1 MSYREAKHEQTCPAR
16 ALYLTVIAVLMDAG
30 ACFVVGAAGLRFSAN
45 SSHALQLRA
54 MLKKAVVLLAF
65 AVVPLA
71 QIQAQTQPQSQPN
84 QSQTA
89 QPQPPAFTIKPIG
102 KGVYAAISGRA
113 GGNTG
118 FIIGDNSVLVVDT
131 FISQT
136 PARDLLA
143 EIRKITSLPVKYV
156 VNTHYHLD
164 HVAGNAIFTEA
175 GATVIAHRNER
186 AWVRT
191 ENLKFF
197 QQNGA
202 TPTAEQRAQVAS
214 LVEPQITYD
223 HIVEV
228 NLGSRLVR
236 VVYLPGH
243 TGGDSVVYIPDA
255 NVVFAGD
262 LAWNQ
267 RIPNLIDATTSAWIE
282 TLDKMMAAHPNATF
296 IPGHGDVA
304 SVQDLRAFR
313 DYLAALRESIQKAQ
327 AAGQSGDA
335 LTQTVLA
342 DLKPK
347 YGAWPGFERLAPLN
361 VQQTAA
367 ELAGTKKVPQGE

>member
-1 MSYREAKHEQTCPAR
+1 
-16 ALYLTVIAVLMDAG
+16 
-30 ACFVVGAAGLRFSAN
+30 
-45 SSHALQLRA
+45 
-54 MLKKAVVLLAF
+54 MLKRAVVAVTFIAAALL
-65 AVVPLA
+65 
-71 QIQAQTQPQSQPN
+71 AQTQSQPTQSAQSQ
-84 QSQTA
+84 A
-89 QPQPPAFTIKPIG
+89 PPFTIKQIG
-102 KGVYAAISGRA
+102 KGVYAAISARA

-118 FIIGDNSVLVVDT
+118 FVIGDDGVLVVDT
-131 FISQT
+131 FISQP

-143 EIRKITSLPVKYV
+143 EIHKVTNLPVKYV

-175 GATVIAHRNER
+175 GAMVIAQRNER

-202 TPTAEQRAQVAS
+202 TPTPEQRAQIAA
-214 LVEPQITYD
+214 LVEPQITFD
-223 HIVEV
+223 HMLEV
-228 NLGSRLVR
+228 NLGSRVVR
-236 VVYLPGH
+236 IVYFPGH
-243 TGGDSVVYIPDA
+243 TGGDCLVYIPDA

-282 TLDKMMAAHPNATF
+282 SLDKIIAQHPDATF
-296 IPGHGDVA
+296 IPGHGDIA
-304 SVQDLRAFR
+304 KAQDLTAFR
-313 DYLAALRESIQKAQ
+313 DYLGALRASIQKQQ

-335 LTQTVLA
+335 LTQAVLA

-361 VQQTAA
+361 IQQTAA
-367 ELAGTKKVPQGE
+367 ELAGTKKVPQIQSE

>member
-1 MSYREAKHEQTCPAR
+1 MSLSFLAQTC
-16 ALYLTVIAVLMDAG
+16 D
-30 ACFVVGAAGLRFSAN
+30 
-45 SSHALQLRA
+45 ALQFRA
-54 MLKKAVVLLAF
+54 MLKKAVIAISF
-65 AVVPLA
+65 AALSLTQAKP
-71 QIQAQTQPQSQPN
+71 QIQPQSQPS

-89 QPQPPAFTIKPIG
+89 QPAPAQTPAFTVKQIG

-118 FIIGDNSVLVVDT
+118 FIIGDNGVLVVDT

-136 PARDLLA
+136 PARDLLS
-143 EIRKITSLPVKYV
+143 EIRKITNLPVKYV

-186 AWVRT
+186 GWVRT

-197 QQNGA
+197 RQNGA

-223 HIVEV
+223 HILEV

-255 NVVFAGD
+255 NVVFTGD

-304 SVQDLRAFR
+304 SVQDIRAFH

-347 YGAWPGFERLAPLN
+347 YGAWPGFERLSPLN

-367 ELAGTKKVPQGE
+367 ELDGTKKIPQAE

>member
-1 MSYREAKHEQTCPAR
+1 MLKR
-16 ALYLTVIAVLMDAG
+16 AVIAI
-30 ACFVVGAAGLRFSAN
+30 GLT
-45 SSHALQLRA
+45 
-54 MLKKAVVLLAF
+54 AVTL
-65 AVVPLA
+65 
-71 QIQAQTQPQSQPN
+71 AQTQAQAPTQSQPT
-84 QSQTA
+84 QSQAAQPA
-89 QPQPPAFTIKPIG
+89 QPQGPAFTIKQFG
-102 KGVYAAISGRA
+102 KGVYAAISARA

-118 FIIGDNSVLVVDT
+118 FIIGDDCVLVVDT

-136 PARDLLA
+136 RARDLLG
-143 EIRKITSLPVKYV
+143 EIRKITNLPVKYV

-186 AWVRT
+186 AWVST

-202 TPTAEQRAQVAS
+202 TPTAEQRAQVAA

-223 HIVEV
+223 HILEI
-228 NLGSRLVR
+228 NAGSRLVR

-255 NVVFAGD
+255 NVVFTGD
-262 LAWNQ
+262 LEWNQ
-267 RIPNLIDATTSAWIE
+267 RIPNLIDATTSSWIE
-282 TLDKMMAAHPNATF
+282 TLDKMIGAHPNATF

-304 SVQDLRAFR
+304 SAQDLKAFR
-313 DYLAALRESIQKAQ
+313 DYLAALRVSIQKAQ

-347 YGAWPGFERLAPLN
+347 YGAWPGFERLCPLN

-367 ELAGTKKVPQGE
+367 ELAGTKKVPQIQGQ

>member
-1 MSYREAKHEQTCPAR
+1 MAVTFIAA
-16 ALYLTVIAVLMDAG
+16 ALL
-30 ACFVVGAAGLRFSAN
+30 
-45 SSHALQLRA
+45 
-54 MLKKAVVLLAF
+54 
-65 AVVPLA
+65 
-71 QIQAQTQPQSQPN
+71 AQTQSQPTQSAQSQ
-84 QSQTA
+84 A
-89 QPQPPAFTIKPIG
+89 PPFTIKQIG
-102 KGVYAAISGRA
+102 KGVYAAISARA

-118 FIIGDNSVLVVDT
+118 FVIGDDGVLVVDT
-131 FISQT
+131 FISQP

-143 EIRKITSLPVKYV
+143 EIHKVTNLPVKYV

-175 GATVIAHRNER
+175 GAMVIAQRNER

-202 TPTAEQRAQVAS
+202 TPTPEQRAQIAA
-214 LVEPQITYD
+214 LVEPQITFD
-223 HIVEV
+223 HMLEV
-228 NLGSRLVR
+228 NLGSRVVR
-236 VVYLPGH
+236 IVYFPGH
-243 TGGDSVVYIPDA
+243 TGGDCLVYIPDA

-282 TLDKMMAAHPNATF
+282 SLDKIIAQHPDATF
-296 IPGHGDVA
+296 IPGHGDIA
-304 SVQDLRAFR
+304 KAQDLTAFR
-313 DYLAALRESIQKAQ
+313 DYLGALRASIQKQQ

-335 LTQTVLA
+335 LTQAVLA

-361 VQQTAA
+361 IQQTAA
-367 ELAGTKKVPQGE
+367 ELAGTKKVPQIQSE

>member
-1 MSYREAKHEQTCPAR
+1 
-16 ALYLTVIAVLMDAG
+16 
-30 ACFVVGAAGLRFSAN
+30 
-45 SSHALQLRA
+45 
-54 MLKKAVVLLAF
+54 MLKKALIAIGF
-65 AVVPLA
+65 AVLA
-71 QIQAQTQPQSQPN
+71 LVQTKAQTQAQPAQSQA
-84 QSQTA
+84 A
-89 QPQPPAFTIKPIG
+89 QPAAPQGPPFTLKQIG

-118 FIIGDNSVLVVDT
+118 FVIGDDAVLVIDT
-131 FISQT
+131 FISQP

-143 EIRKITSLPVKYV
+143 EIRKLTNLPVKYV

-175 GATVIAHRNER
+175 GATVIAQRNEL

-202 TPTAEQRAQVAS
+202 TPTAEQRALVAA
-214 LVEPQITYD
+214 LVEPQITFD
-223 HIVEV
+223 HTLEI
-228 NLGSRLVR
+228 NLGTRAVH
-236 VVYLPGH
+236 VFYMPGH
-243 TGGDSVVYIPDA
+243 TGGDSVVYIPDTD
-255 NVVFAGD
+255 VVFAGD

-267 RIPNLIDATTSAWIE
+267 RIPNLIDATTSLWIE
-282 TLDKMMAAHPNATF
+282 SLDKIIAAHPNATF

-304 SVQDLRAFR
+304 HAQDLAAFR
-313 DYLAALRESIQKAQ
+313 DYLAALRASIKKAQ

-335 LTQTVLA
+335 LMQAVLA

-347 YGAWPGFERLAPLN
+347 YGAWPGFDRLGPLN
-361 VQQTAA
+361 IQQTTA
-367 ELAGTKKVPQGE
+367 ELAGTKKVPQIQGE